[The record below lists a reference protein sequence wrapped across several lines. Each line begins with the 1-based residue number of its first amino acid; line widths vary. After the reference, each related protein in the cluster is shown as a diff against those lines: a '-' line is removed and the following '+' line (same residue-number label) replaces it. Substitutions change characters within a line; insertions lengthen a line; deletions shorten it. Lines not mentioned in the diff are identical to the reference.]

1 MIDPFTEMVSIMRE
15 QGAVNNTAP
24 IQLATMTGART
35 CSIGDDLPICAE
47 DLYIPDRLLTPV
59 CTKVDIPESHQDKSS
74 YSVPLKAGDVV
85 ALFKLSDTKYVI
97 LDRVVSGG

>member
-1 MIDPFTEMVSIMRE
+1 MTDPFEEMVNMMRE

-35 CSIGDDLPICAE
+35 CSIGDLPIYAE
-47 DLYIPDRLLTPV
+47 DLYIPDRLLASV
-59 CTKVDIPESHQDKSS
+59 CTKVDVPESHQSS
-74 YSVPLKAGDVV
+74 YSAPLKAGDVV